1 MSLESCAQA
10 CGAVEAIA
18 LSPGSYD
25 TAECYCLARLPSAP
39 AVAAAACSS
48 ACPGD
53 AAQLCG
59 GDSTGG
65 SAVAAAHGG
74 GGSIAVV
81 LSAPAPCT
89 TSPITSPPPPHHLP
103 TIFAPPLHTRTPPTT
118 YTYTPAGAQ
127 QHYIYV
133 SSLSYI
139 HIYMLHMPGAQRLR

>member
-89 TSPITSPPPPHHLP
+89 TSPITSPPSSLHLF
-103 TIFAPPLHTRTPPTT
+103 IRGLH
-118 YTYTPAGAQ
+118 Q
-127 QHYIYV
+127 QH
-133 SSLSYI
+133 I
-139 HIYMLHMPGAQRLR
+139 HIPQQVLSNTISM

>member
-89 TSPITSPPPPHHLP
+89 TSPITSPPPSLRLF
-103 TIFAPPLHTRTPPTT
+103 IRGLH
-118 YTYTPAGAQ
+118 Q
-127 QHYIYV
+127 QHMHIPQQV
-133 SSLSYI
+133 LSNTI
-139 HIYMLHMPGAQRLR
+139 SM

>member
-89 TSPITSPPPPHHLP
+89 TSPITSPPPPQSPPRHLP
-103 TIFAPPLHTRTPPTT
+103 AISPPSSLHLFIR
-118 YTYTPAGAQ
+118 GLHQ
-127 QHYIYV
+127 QH
-133 SSLSYI
+133 I
-139 HIYMLHMPGAQRLR
+139 HIPQQVLSNTISM